1 MQRPGS
7 PARDKKLGGTKRQ
20 LLSLFSPPST
30 SANPE
35 IPAAAAA
42 VSAVNAAADGPT
54 SADPSADPSPP
65 ECAAAACYA
74 TLTTKYPSTISLF
87 VPGVRQQQT

>member
-7 PARDKKLGGTKRQ
+7 PARDKKRGLGGTKRQ

-54 SADPSADPSPP
+54 SADPSPP